1 MVSPSTAVAAAE
13 SNNVLSDNLAVLA
26 LGAAAGALSL
36 AMLVL
41 ILARKRRH
49 SAHPA
54 FLAEA
59 HDFPQVVNCA
69 SSL

>member
-26 LGAAAGALSL
+26 LGAAGALSL

>member
-26 LGAAAGALSL
+26 LGAAGASSL